1 MVALSETASM
11 VIRRLVEDSEDGVTG
26 LRIMVEQG
34 GCAGLQYMLGLET
47 SARAGDEV
55 YEFDGVRVFVDAFSR
70 LIVHGM
76 RIDFVDTVETSG
88 FVFDNPN
95 AGASCSCG
103 KSFSS

>member
-1 MVALSETASM
+1 MLALSETAKT
-11 VIRRLVEDSEDGVTG
+11 VIRRLVDENKGGATG

-55 YEFDGVRVFVDAFSR
+55 YEFDGVRVFVDPLS
-70 LIVHGM
+70 LSIVHGM
-76 RIDFVDTVETSG
+76 RIDFIDTVETSG